1 MDQNFA
7 ESKRFRLFCTIVL
20 TILAVIALLPILLIV
35 IASVTDEK
43 ALLANGYTFFPTKL
57 STDSYYYMVRQGSMI
72 VRSYGITILTTVVGT
87 AAGVLFT
94 TMLAYPMAR
103 SSFKYRNVLSFLVFF
118 TMLFNGGVVAS
129 YIMWSRIISIRNTIW
144 ALIVPNYLVTAFNV
158 FLVRNY
164 YATGIPARHRHG
176 GAVLRPGLLER
187 LGQRP
192 LLHHRPDPVRHPE
205 PAHPHHEQHPVLE
218 EQQQRRPARHPGR
231 RPARHLRAYGHGR
244 HRHAARGDHLPLR
257 AEILHQGRR
266 ARRGKRI
273 TFFLG
278 ETILWRPKNG
288 FPQFRSLNRR
298 NSAQRRLLVSADL
311 TVDDIS
317 ATGGHRRFVPLPRKP

>member
-43 ALLANGYTFFPTKL
+43 ALLANGYTFFPAKL

-72 VRSYGITILTTVVGT
+72 VRSYGVTILITVVGT

-103 SSFKYRNVLSFLVFF
+103 SSFKYRNIMSFFVFF

-164 YATGIPARHRHG
+164 YATGIPEALIESAQIDGGNEFIIFLRIMLPLSIPVIATVALFSGLAYWNDWVNGLYYITDPTLFGIQNLLIRIMNNIQFLKSSSNAALLG
-176 GAVLRPGLLER
+176 TQTVELPGTSVRMAMAVIGILPILIVFPFVQKYFVKGVVLGAVKG
-187 LGQRP
+187 
-192 LLHHRPDPVRHPE
+192 
-205 PAHPHHEQHPVLE
+205 
-218 EQQQRRPARHPGR
+218 
-231 RPARHLRAYGHGR
+231 
-244 HRHAARGDHLPLR
+244 
-257 AEILHQGRR
+257 
-266 ARRGKRI
+266 
-273 TFFLG
+273 
-278 ETILWRPKNG
+278 
-288 FPQFRSLNRR
+288 
-298 NSAQRRLLVSADL
+298 
-311 TVDDIS
+311 
-317 ATGGHRRFVPLPRKP
+317 

>member
-1 MDQNFA
+1 MGQNFA

-43 ALLANGYTFFPTKL
+43 ALLANGYTFFPAKL
-57 STDSYYYMVRQGSMI
+57 SPDSYYYMVRQGSMI

-103 SSFKYRNVLSFLVFF
+103 SSFKYRNIMSFFVFF

-164 YATGIPARHRHG
+164 YATGIPEALIESAQIDGGNEFIIFLRIMLPLSIPVIATVALFSGLAYWNDWVNGLYYITDPTLFGIQNLLIRIMNNIQFLKSSSNAALLG
-176 GAVLRPGLLER
+176 TQAVDLPGTSVRMAMAVIGMLPVIIIFPFVQKYFIKGVMLGAVKG
-187 LGQRP
+187 
-192 LLHHRPDPVRHPE
+192 
-205 PAHPHHEQHPVLE
+205 
-218 EQQQRRPARHPGR
+218 
-231 RPARHLRAYGHGR
+231 
-244 HRHAARGDHLPLR
+244 
-257 AEILHQGRR
+257 
-266 ARRGKRI
+266 
-273 TFFLG
+273 
-278 ETILWRPKNG
+278 
-288 FPQFRSLNRR
+288 
-298 NSAQRRLLVSADL
+298 
-311 TVDDIS
+311 
-317 ATGGHRRFVPLPRKP
+317 

>member
-43 ALLANGYTFFPTKL
+43 ALLANGYTFFPAKL

-72 VRSYGITILTTVVGT
+72 VRSYGVTILTTVVGT

-103 SSFKYRNVLSFLVFF
+103 SSFKYRNIMSFFVFF

-164 YATGIPARHRHG
+164 YATGIPEALIESAQIDGGNEFIIFLRIMLPLSIPVIATVALFSGLAYWNDWVNGLYYITDPTLFGIQNLLIRIMNNIQFLKSSSNAALLG
-176 GAVLRPGLLER
+176 TQAVDLPGTSVRMAMAVIGMLPLLILYPFLQRYFIQGVMIGAVKG
-187 LGQRP
+187 
-192 LLHHRPDPVRHPE
+192 
-205 PAHPHHEQHPVLE
+205 
-218 EQQQRRPARHPGR
+218 
-231 RPARHLRAYGHGR
+231 
-244 HRHAARGDHLPLR
+244 
-257 AEILHQGRR
+257 
-266 ARRGKRI
+266 
-273 TFFLG
+273 
-278 ETILWRPKNG
+278 
-288 FPQFRSLNRR
+288 
-298 NSAQRRLLVSADL
+298 
-311 TVDDIS
+311 
-317 ATGGHRRFVPLPRKP
+317 

>member
-43 ALLANGYTFFPTKL
+43 ALLANGYTFFPAKL

-103 SSFKYRNVLSFLVFF
+103 SSFRYRNVLSFFVFF

-164 YATGIPARHRHG
+164 YATGIPEALIESAQIDGGNEFIIFLRIMLPLSIPVIATVALFSGLAYWNDWVNGLYYITDPTLFGIQNLLIRIMNNIQFLKSSSNAALLG
-176 GAVLRPGLLER
+176 TQAVDLPGTSVRMAMAVIGMLPVVIIFPFVQKYFIKGVVLGAVKG
-187 LGQRP
+187 
-192 LLHHRPDPVRHPE
+192 
-205 PAHPHHEQHPVLE
+205 
-218 EQQQRRPARHPGR
+218 
-231 RPARHLRAYGHGR
+231 
-244 HRHAARGDHLPLR
+244 
-257 AEILHQGRR
+257 
-266 ARRGKRI
+266 
-273 TFFLG
+273 
-278 ETILWRPKNG
+278 
-288 FPQFRSLNRR
+288 
-298 NSAQRRLLVSADL
+298 
-311 TVDDIS
+311 
-317 ATGGHRRFVPLPRKP
+317 

>member
-43 ALLANGYTFFPTKL
+43 ALLANGYTFFPSKL

-103 SSFKYRNVLSFLVFF
+103 SSFKYRNIMSFFVFF

-164 YATGIPARHRHG
+164 YATGIPEALIESAQIDGGNEFVIFLKIMLPLSIPVIATVALFSGLAYWNDWVNGLYYITDPTLFGIQNLLIRIMNNIQFLKSSSNAALLGTQQVDLPGTSVRMAMAVIG
-176 GAVLRPGLLER
+176 MLPVVIIFPFVQKYFIKGVVLGAVKG
-187 LGQRP
+187 
-192 LLHHRPDPVRHPE
+192 
-205 PAHPHHEQHPVLE
+205 
-218 EQQQRRPARHPGR
+218 
-231 RPARHLRAYGHGR
+231 
-244 HRHAARGDHLPLR
+244 
-257 AEILHQGRR
+257 
-266 ARRGKRI
+266 
-273 TFFLG
+273 
-278 ETILWRPKNG
+278 
-288 FPQFRSLNRR
+288 
-298 NSAQRRLLVSADL
+298 
-311 TVDDIS
+311 
-317 ATGGHRRFVPLPRKP
+317 

>member
-20 TILAVIALLPILLIV
+20 TVLAVIALLPILLIV

-43 ALLANGYTFFPTKL
+43 ALLANGYTFFPSKL

-72 VRSYGITILTTVVGT
+72 VRSYGVTILTTVVGT

-103 SSFKYRNVLSFLVFF
+103 SSFRYRNIMSFFVFF
-118 TMLFNGGVVAS
+118 TMLFNGGVAAS

-164 YATGIPARHRHG
+164 YATGIPEALIESAQIDGGNEFVIFLKIMLPLSIPVIATVALFSGLAYWNDWVNGLYYITDPTLFGIQNLLIRIMNNIQFLKSSSNAALLGTQQVDLPGTSVRMAMAVIG
-176 GAVLRPGLLER
+176 MLPVVIIFPFVQKYFIKGVVLGAVKG
-187 LGQRP
+187 
-192 LLHHRPDPVRHPE
+192 
-205 PAHPHHEQHPVLE
+205 
-218 EQQQRRPARHPGR
+218 
-231 RPARHLRAYGHGR
+231 
-244 HRHAARGDHLPLR
+244 
-257 AEILHQGRR
+257 
-266 ARRGKRI
+266 
-273 TFFLG
+273 
-278 ETILWRPKNG
+278 
-288 FPQFRSLNRR
+288 
-298 NSAQRRLLVSADL
+298 
-311 TVDDIS
+311 
-317 ATGGHRRFVPLPRKP
+317 

>member
-1 MDQNFA
+1 MGQNFA

-43 ALLANGYTFFPTKL
+43 ALLANGYTFFPAKL
-57 STDSYYYMVRQGSMI
+57 SPDSYYYMVRQGSMI

-103 SSFKYRNVLSFLVFF
+103 SSFKYRNIISFFVFF

-164 YATGIPARHRHG
+164 YATGIPEALIESAQIDGGNEFIIFLRIMLPLSIPVIATVALFSGLAYWNDWVNGLYYITDPTLFGIQNLLIRIMNNIQFLKSSSNAALLG
-176 GAVLRPGLLER
+176 TQAVDLPGTSVRMAMAVIGMLPVIIIFPFVQKYFIKGVVLGAVKG
-187 LGQRP
+187 
-192 LLHHRPDPVRHPE
+192 
-205 PAHPHHEQHPVLE
+205 
-218 EQQQRRPARHPGR
+218 
-231 RPARHLRAYGHGR
+231 
-244 HRHAARGDHLPLR
+244 
-257 AEILHQGRR
+257 
-266 ARRGKRI
+266 
-273 TFFLG
+273 
-278 ETILWRPKNG
+278 
-288 FPQFRSLNRR
+288 
-298 NSAQRRLLVSADL
+298 
-311 TVDDIS
+311 
-317 ATGGHRRFVPLPRKP
+317 

>member
-43 ALLANGYTFFPTKL
+43 ALLANGYTFFPAKL

-72 VRSYGITILTTVVGT
+72 VRSYGVTILTTVVGT

-164 YATGIPARHRHG
+164 YATGIPEALIESAQIDGGNEFIIFLRIMLPLSIPVIATVALFSGLAYWNDWVNGLYYITDPTLFGIQNLLIRIMNNIQFLKSSSNAALLG
-176 GAVLRPGLLER
+176 TQAVDLPGTSVRMAMAVIGMLPVVIIFPFVQKYFIKGVVLGAVKG
-187 LGQRP
+187 
-192 LLHHRPDPVRHPE
+192 
-205 PAHPHHEQHPVLE
+205 
-218 EQQQRRPARHPGR
+218 
-231 RPARHLRAYGHGR
+231 
-244 HRHAARGDHLPLR
+244 
-257 AEILHQGRR
+257 
-266 ARRGKRI
+266 
-273 TFFLG
+273 
-278 ETILWRPKNG
+278 
-288 FPQFRSLNRR
+288 
-298 NSAQRRLLVSADL
+298 
-311 TVDDIS
+311 
-317 ATGGHRRFVPLPRKP
+317 

>member
-43 ALLANGYTFFPTKL
+43 ALLANGYTFFPAKL

-103 SSFKYRNVLSFLVFF
+103 SSFKYRNIMSFFVFF

-164 YATGIPARHRHG
+164 YATGIPEALIESAQIDGGNEFIIFLRIMLPLSIPVIATVALFSGLAYWNDWVNGLYYITDPTLFGIQNLLIRIMNNIQFLKSSSNAALLG
-176 GAVLRPGLLER
+176 TQAVDLPGTSVRMAMAVIGMLPVIIIFPFVQKYFIKGVVLGAVKG
-187 LGQRP
+187 
-192 LLHHRPDPVRHPE
+192 
-205 PAHPHHEQHPVLE
+205 
-218 EQQQRRPARHPGR
+218 
-231 RPARHLRAYGHGR
+231 
-244 HRHAARGDHLPLR
+244 
-257 AEILHQGRR
+257 
-266 ARRGKRI
+266 
-273 TFFLG
+273 
-278 ETILWRPKNG
+278 
-288 FPQFRSLNRR
+288 
-298 NSAQRRLLVSADL
+298 
-311 TVDDIS
+311 
-317 ATGGHRRFVPLPRKP
+317 

>member
-1 MDQNFA
+1 MDQNYA

-43 ALLANGYTFFPTKL
+43 ALLANGYTFFPSKL

-103 SSFKYRNVLSFLVFF
+103 SSFKYRNVMSFFVFF

-164 YATGIPARHRHG
+164 YATGIPEALIESAQIDGGNEFIIFLKIMLPLSIPVIATVALFSGLAYWNDWVNGLYYITDPTLFGIQNLLIRIMNNIQFLKSSSNAALLGTQAVDLPGTSVRMAMAVIG
-176 GAVLRPGLLER
+176 MLPVVIIFPFVQKYFIKGVVLGAVKG
-187 LGQRP
+187 
-192 LLHHRPDPVRHPE
+192 
-205 PAHPHHEQHPVLE
+205 
-218 EQQQRRPARHPGR
+218 
-231 RPARHLRAYGHGR
+231 
-244 HRHAARGDHLPLR
+244 
-257 AEILHQGRR
+257 
-266 ARRGKRI
+266 
-273 TFFLG
+273 
-278 ETILWRPKNG
+278 
-288 FPQFRSLNRR
+288 
-298 NSAQRRLLVSADL
+298 
-311 TVDDIS
+311 
-317 ATGGHRRFVPLPRKP
+317 

>member
-1 MDQNFA
+1 MGQNFA

-43 ALLANGYTFFPTKL
+43 ALLANGYTFFPAKL
-57 STDSYYYMVRQGSMI
+57 SPDSYYYMVRQGSMI

-103 SSFKYRNVLSFLVFF
+103 SSFKYRNIMSFFVFF

-164 YATGIPARHRHG
+164 YATGIPEALIESAQIDGGNEFIIFLRIMLPLSIPVIATVALFSGLAYWNDWVNGLYYITDPTLFGIQNLLIRIMNNIQFLKSSSNAALLG
-176 GAVLRPGLLER
+176 TQAVDLPGTSVRMAMAVIGMLPVIIIFPFVQKYFIKGVVLGAVKG
-187 LGQRP
+187 
-192 LLHHRPDPVRHPE
+192 
-205 PAHPHHEQHPVLE
+205 
-218 EQQQRRPARHPGR
+218 
-231 RPARHLRAYGHGR
+231 
-244 HRHAARGDHLPLR
+244 
-257 AEILHQGRR
+257 
-266 ARRGKRI
+266 
-273 TFFLG
+273 
-278 ETILWRPKNG
+278 
-288 FPQFRSLNRR
+288 
-298 NSAQRRLLVSADL
+298 
-311 TVDDIS
+311 
-317 ATGGHRRFVPLPRKP
+317 